1 MKEESTPTYRM
12 VGQSL
17 MELTTAISKEL
28 KDQDYKPLSFARLND
43 IAETICMIFDDED
56 VKPGILGGFGRG
68 VIDLEMAAVKS
79 PEVANEI
86 ATGAQRILI
95 AMCNVAIV
103 VARDRMRAEVDRITP
118 LARRNQVKEDVM
130 SRARTLAQEFWSLD
144 EAKEIRSGDMA
155 EKVYRKLVAEGM
167 IDLLPGSAER
177 LKEWIKPVAPEY
189 AKKGG
194 RRKISRA

>member
-1 MKEESTPTYRM
+1 
-12 VGQSL
+12 
-17 MELTTAISKEL
+17 
-28 KDQDYKPLSFARLND
+28 
-43 IAETICMIFDDED
+43 
-56 VKPGILGGFGRG
+56 
-68 VIDLEMAAVKS
+68 
-79 PEVANEI
+79 
-86 ATGAQRILI
+86 
-95 AMCNVAIV
+95 
-103 VARDRMRAEVDRITP
+103 
-118 LARRNQVKEDVM
+118 M